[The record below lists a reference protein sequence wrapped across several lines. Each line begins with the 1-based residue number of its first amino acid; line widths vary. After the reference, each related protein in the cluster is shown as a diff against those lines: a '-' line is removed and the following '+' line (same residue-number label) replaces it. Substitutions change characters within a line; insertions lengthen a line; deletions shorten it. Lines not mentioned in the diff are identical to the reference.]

1 MKQKK
6 VRKPSRDEIV
16 ATRIAAAIVAGAVL
30 TVHAAYG
37 YYTVGAY
44 TPAVGPRGYA
54 VYGYGGSVRE
64 PALPA
69 REYVTSDAAMRAGW
83 AVVSSCGST
92 RARDAVVAWE
102 RKADRLAKG

>member
-44 TPAVGPRGYA
+44 TPRRGA
-54 VYGYGGSVRE
+54 AWLRRVR
-64 PALPA
+64 L
-69 REYVTSDAAMRAGW
+69 RRQRA
-83 AVVSSCGST
+83 
-92 RARDAVVAWE
+92 
-102 RKADRLAKG
+102 